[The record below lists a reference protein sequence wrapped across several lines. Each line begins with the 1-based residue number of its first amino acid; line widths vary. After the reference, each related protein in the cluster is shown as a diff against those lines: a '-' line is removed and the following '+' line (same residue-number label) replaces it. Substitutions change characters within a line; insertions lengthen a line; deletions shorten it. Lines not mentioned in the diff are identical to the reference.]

1 MPAASKAKLVPK
13 TSVWS
18 RRITFLVISFLI
30 IVAYPVLPQR
40 PSALSGTVVTKDDKP
55 VAAVAVVGS
64 IWKDCCPAQRDKVN
78 SDGRG
83 DFRIEHPGAVLH
95 FIKDGFEPQAI
106 VVKPGISH
114 LRVIL
119 DPSSND
125 WMIPV
130 CGKAEHGFRR
140 IGWGKY
146 GIKFPFPIH
155 RMKVKGGK
163 PDIDYVRYVLQPKK
177 GISYM
182 ELWFGPY
189 AISTDPDDGLF
200 KASSAFSQRNI
211 GNTSANDAFFGVD
224 SWGHLKSGGN
234 WRQAAIAGMGGAVY
248 RDARPQDAAI
258 FDGII
263 NLMCYV
269 PYPRS

>member
-1 MPAASKAKLVPK
+1 MLLANPAISQ
-13 TSVWS
+13 TSS
-18 RRITFLVISFLI
+18 
-30 IVAYPVLPQR
+30 P
-40 PSALSGTVVTKDDKP
+40 LSGTVVAKDGKP
-55 VAAVAVVGS
+55 VSGVVVVGS
-64 IWKDCCPAQRDKVN
+64 FWKDCCPAKRDIVY
-78 SDGRG
+78 SDSKG

-95 FIKDGFEPQAI
+95 FMKDDFEPQTI

-146 GIKFPFPIH
+146 GIHFLVPIH

-163 PDIDYVRYVLQPKK
+163 PDVDYVRYVLQPKK

-182 ELWFGPY
+182 EFWFGINSLP
-189 AISTDPDDGLF
+189 TDPDDDLF
-200 KASSAFSQRNI
+200 KSSSAFSQRNI
-211 GNTSANDAFFGVD
+211 GNTSVNDAFFGVD
-224 SWGHLKSGGN
+224 SWGHLKSGEN

-248 RDARPQDAAI
+248 QDARTQDAAL

-263 NLMCYV
+263 NTMCYV
-269 PYPRS
+269 PFPPR